1 MPIHCKREHPS
12 NVKKAIS
19 YSQALRLELQTTTR
33 YYTQNSTHSKKKSYR
48 EATHKPSSKQKLTK
62 YTTSNAVQIRTL
74 RYKTQQ
80 ENLENFSKF
89 TKGDAFHP
97 LIITYSS
104 SYNKSPR
111 L

>member
-19 YSQALRLELQTTTR
+19 YSQALRLRRITNNDEVLHTELNTLKEKIIQRGHPQTLVETEINKVHHIKR
-33 YYTQNSTHSKKKSYR
+33 
-48 EATHKPSSKQKLTK
+48 
-62 YTTSNAVQIRTL
+62 QIRTL

-80 ENLENFSKF
+80 ENLENFNKF
-89 TKGDAFHP
+89 SKGDAFHP